1 MSSGTPVTPGASQV
15 LCPAKKNVAG
25 TIDLSLRLQERLSPS
40 ADDKPETYSEGAPFR
55 LTTASS
61 RSATTPAAVTAASS
75 TAQRHEI
82 EVFLTLAEELHFGR
96 TGERLG
102 ISQGRVSQTVQRLE
116 RRFGLLLFQRTSR
129 RVAIT
134 PAGARFR

>member
-1 MSSGTPVTPGASQV
+1 M
-15 LCPAKKNVAG
+15 
-25 TIDLSLRLQERLSPS
+25 
-40 ADDKPETYSEGAPFR
+40 
-55 LTTASS
+55 
-61 RSATTPAAVTAASS
+61 TAASS